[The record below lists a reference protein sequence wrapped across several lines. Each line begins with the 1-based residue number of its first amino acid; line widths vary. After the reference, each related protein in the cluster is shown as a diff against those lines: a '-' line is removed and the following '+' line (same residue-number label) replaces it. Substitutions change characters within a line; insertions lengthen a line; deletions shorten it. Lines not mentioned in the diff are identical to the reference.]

1 MFLSLGTAVAECN
14 AGSAWGDLLRLSCIV
29 FCPKNQ
35 RFEYTSPFFL
45 YISSWWTY
53 LLAVIE
59 IRKLCLT
66 ANMRDAILRADLF
79 AKRIIAVA
87 RGAVMYSDMTVSV
100 GLSRGNR
107 ISRTVHLLFDNC
119 YLLCMT
125 HKIQPTILKYR

>member
-1 MFLSLGTAVAECN
+1 M
-14 AGSAWGDLLRLSCIV
+14 
-29 FCPKNQ
+29 
-35 RFEYTSPFFL
+35 
-45 YISSWWTY
+45 
-53 LLAVIE
+53 
-59 IRKLCLT
+59 
-66 ANMRDAILRADLF
+66 LRADLL